1 MNHFKCDVIGGL
13 PVMGNCFYDLGFLLL
28 YLFSCAGL
36 RRGMWDLGCDAQV
49 FCYGV
54 QASPVEARGLQGVWA
69 P

>member
-1 MNHFKCDVIGGL
+1 
-13 PVMGNCFYDLGFLLL
+13 MGNCFYDLGFLLL

-54 QASPVEARGLQGVWA
+54 QATPVEARGLQGVWA